1 MKRVLRIGKDVKAR
15 RAKVKEYLR
24 RPFNLL
30 EVDVRLQ
37 LIQELIPLGLM
48 YVQDLLEDEVRR
60 LAGERYKRDGI
71 AGYVRWSRQWGSVYI
86 GYQRVPIEYQRV
98 RDIRKGEEVELKVYK
113 GLQRPQGIDE
123 EVFRKVLSGIS
134 CRRYREAQEMIPLVF
149 GLSSSSVSR
158 RFRRASERRLK
169 ELKERRLDNFDV
181 IAIVI
186 DGKTFR
192 EDEMIIAL
200 GVTVEGE
207 KVVLGFIQAGTE
219 NASVCRDF
227 LNDLLERGLKIE
239 EGILCV
245 MDGSK
250 GLRKAVEDVFG
261 GYALVQRC
269 QWHKRENVVSYLPK
283 GKQGG
288 FRKALQK
295 AYEKPTYNEAK
306 EALKRV
312 KEELSFINE
321 SAVESLEEGLEE
333 TLTLHRL
340 GLFKEL
346 GKSLKTTNCIESLM
360 SLIGQKTDR
369 VDWWRNSN
377 QKQRWLAVALLD
389 IEPRLNRIRGY
400 RYLPQLRKAIQME
413 LGIGRVDRKEVVA
426 V

>member
-1 MKRVLRIGKDVKAR
+1 
-15 RAKVKEYLR
+15 
-24 RPFNLL
+24 
-30 EVDVRLQ
+30 
-37 LIQELIPLGLM
+37 
-48 YVQDLLEDEVRR
+48 
-60 LAGERYKRDGI
+60 
-71 AGYVRWSRQWGSVYI
+71 
-86 GYQRVPIEYQRV
+86 
-98 RDIRKGEEVELKVYK
+98 
-113 GLQRPQGIDE
+113 
-123 EVFRKVLSGIS
+123 
-134 CRRYREAQEMIPLVF
+134 
-149 GLSSSSVSR
+149 
-158 RFRRASERRLK
+158 
-169 ELKERRLDNFDV
+169 
-181 IAIVI
+181 
-186 DGKTFR
+186 
-192 EDEMIIAL
+192 
-200 GVTVEGE
+200 
-207 KVVLGFIQAGTE
+207 
-219 NASVCRDF
+219 
-227 LNDLLERGLKIE
+227 
-239 EGILCV
+239 